1 MGIST
6 EHILPFPRSEVWQ
19 WHTRPGAVVRLTPP
33 FVPMTPVKQASSLA
47 TGTTEFSLPAG
58 LKWVAKHDL
67 AGYHEGRQFT
77 DVCINAPMRALSQW
91 RHIHAFADSPAG
103 TRITDTVHTRLPG
116 SFLEATFAYRQHQLL
131 EDLTRIAEFQA
142 LDGAPTEPLTI
153 ALTGAGGFV
162 GTHLAAQLRTA
173 GHTVIELKRG
183 SDLTPG
189 QRRWHTTLPDEDLL
203 DGVDVLIHLAGESI
217 AGRMSESH
225 RDKIRHSRVAPTR
238 RLAEVVATSETCHA
252 MIVAS
257 AVGFYGPDRGD
268 ELLDESAERGE
279 GFLADVVAEWEE
291 ACAPAREA
299 GKRVVNLRT
308 GLVMG
313 AGGGMLPGLRA
324 AFGAG
329 LAPQV
334 GTEGGYLPW
343 VSIDDLTSMYYR
355 AAVDPQMS
363 GPFNATGPQ
372 PVRSEEFG
380 ETLQGAMHRRFVVPI
395 PAVAP
400 KLMMGPIASEELLM
414 TSQNAV
420 PTKFEKLGHRFTH
433 PTLAATFA
441 HELGGETLF
450 DATSGDDS

>member
-6 EHILPFPRSEVWQ
+6 EHVLPFPRSDVWQ

-77 DVCINAPMRALSQW
+77 DVCVNAPMRVLSQW
-91 RHIHAFADSPAG
+91 RHVHAFADDPAG

-116 SFLEATFAYRQHQLL
+116 SFLEAAFAYRQHQLL
-131 EDLTRIAEFQA
+131 EDLTRIQEFQSIE
-142 LDGAPTEPLTI
+142 GAPAQPLTI
-153 ALTGAGGFV
+153 ALTGSGGLV
-162 GTHLAAQLRTA
+162 GTHLGAQLRTA

-183 SDLTPG
+183 SDLAPG

-203 DGVDVLIHLAGESI
+203 EGVDVLIHLAGESI
-217 AGRMSESH
+217 AGRMSETH
-225 RDKIRHSRVAPTR
+225 REKIRHSRITPTR
-238 RLAEVVATSETCHA
+238 RLAELVAASKTCTT
-252 MIVAS
+252 MVVAS

-268 ELLDESAERGE
+268 ELLDENAERGE
-279 GFLADVVAEWEE
+279 GFLADVVADWED

-299 GKRVVNLRT
+299 GARVVNLRT
-308 GLVMG
+308 GLVMSA
-313 AGGGMLPGLRA
+313 AGGILPGLRA
-324 AFGAG
+324 AFAAG

-343 VSIDDLTSMYYR
+343 VSIDDLTSMYIR
-355 AAVDPQMS
+355 AALDPQMS
-363 GPFNATGPQ
+363 GPFNATGPA
-372 PVRSEEFG
+372 PVRSEEFS
-380 ETLQGAMHRRFVVPI
+380 EALQGAMHRKFVVPI

-400 KLMMGPIASEELLM
+400 KLVMGPIASEELLM

-420 PTKFEKLGHRFTH
+420 PAKFEQLGHRFTH
-433 PTLAATFA
+433 NLLPEAFA
-441 HELGGETLF
+441 HELGGEALLNT
-450 DATSGDDS
+450 ASTSEA